1 MPPAEARNLSS
12 VVADLQVIREQQH
25 RWHDLHKENYNVKP
39 GCEEC
44 PEELSPR
51 HPWGGALDAGA
62 TNSSIASRSNFRP
75 MAIRTASRAVSVTFS
90 KTALPASRSSLARL
104 K

>member
-1 MPPAEARNLSS
+1 MRPAEARNLSS
-12 VVADLQVIREQQH
+12 VVADLQVIREQQD
-25 RWHDLHKENYNVKP
+25 RWHDPQKENYNVKP

-44 PEELSPR
+44 PEELSRDTRGRRP
-51 HPWGGALDAGA
+51 DAGL
-62 TNSSIASRSNFRP
+62 TNSTIASRFNFRP

-90 KTALPASRSSLARL
+90 KTALRAWRSSLARL